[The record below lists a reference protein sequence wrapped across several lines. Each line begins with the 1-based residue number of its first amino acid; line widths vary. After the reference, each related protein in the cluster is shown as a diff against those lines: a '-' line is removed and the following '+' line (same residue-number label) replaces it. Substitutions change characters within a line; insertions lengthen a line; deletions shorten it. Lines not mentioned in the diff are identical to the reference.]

1 MYVSR
6 PRESFFSSISTQ
18 FIKLLYPTAHTSF
31 HKEMETFR
39 ITLLVVFYSC
49 IEYFSINTFVIYF
62 YMLIKARQIF
72 ESIVVIKI
80 HYTV

>member
-1 MYVSR
+1 MHVSR

-18 FIKLLYPTAHTSF
+18 FIKLLYPTALTSF

-49 IEYFSINTFVIYF
+49 IEYFSLNTFVIYF